1 MKQQLT
7 TDTVSRRI
15 EATPEALYA
24 LISDVTR
31 TPEYSPEVVKCTWI
45 KGATG
50 PAVGARF
57 KAINHAGRVPDWPN
71 RPIVTIADVGRTFA
85 FERTEVGGGTIE
97 WRYTRVYLVI
107 AAGALGLLG
116 IQVFLS
122 PPVYVSIA
130 LAAAVALFVVWANR
144 EALEVEQMFPEV
156 ARVPGLSWLLLGQ
169 PARRGPREVR
179 SVVPPTDPR

>member
-1 MKQQLT
+1 MKQELT
-7 TDTVSRRI
+7 TDKASRYI

-71 RPIVTIADVGRTFA
+71 KPVITVVEPNRSFA
-85 FERTEVGGGTIE
+85 FERTEIGGGTIE
-97 WRYTRVYLVI
+97 WRYQFEAQGTGTLVI
-107 AAGALGLLG
+107 ESYTVLKNVNALGWFIIDTLAGLKDRRTDLQNG
-116 IQVFLS
+116 MTTSLER
-122 PPVYVSIA
+122 IA
-130 LAAAVALFVVWANR
+130 AI
-144 EALEVEQMFPEV
+144 VEHR
-156 ARVPGLSWLLLGQ
+156 AS
-169 PARRGPREVR
+169 AR
-179 SVVPPTDPR
+179 SV

>member
-1 MKQQLT
+1 MKQELT

-15 EATPEALYA
+15 EASPDALYA
-24 LISDVTR
+24 FISDVTR

-71 RPIVTIADVGRTFA
+71 KPIVTIADAGRTFA

-97 WRYTRVYLVI
+97 WRYTFTPDGTGTMVTESYKVI
-107 AAGALGLLG
+107 KPVNALGWF
-116 IQVFLS
+116 I
-122 PPVYVSIA
+122 IDT
-130 LAAAVALFVVWANR
+130 LA
-144 EALEVEQMFPEV
+144 
-156 ARVPGLSWLLLGQ
+156 GLKDRQTDL
-169 PARRGPREVR
+169 RRGMTQSLDRIASIVEA
-179 SVVPPTDPR
+179 SAQAG

>member
-1 MKQQLT
+1 MRQELT
-7 TDTVSRRI
+7 TDSASRYI
-15 EATPEALYA
+15 EATPEALYT

-71 RPIVTIADVGRTFA
+71 KPIVTVTEPGRLFA

-97 WRYTRVYLVI
+97 WRYVFEAQGTGTLVTESYTVLKNVNALGWFIIDTLAGLKDRQTDLQTGMTISLERI
-107 AAGALGLLG
+107 AA
-116 IQVFLS
+116 I
-122 PPVYVSIA
+122 
-130 LAAAVALFVVWANR
+130 
-144 EALEVEQMFPEV
+144 VESKS
-156 ARVPGLSWLLLGQ
+156 AD
-169 PARRGPREVR
+169 R
-179 SVVPPTDPR
+179 SV